1 MFIQGR
7 RVSLRK
13 LKRTDLLEM
22 TKWRSFDDPLLAE
35 ANWPQRSLSELNIWF
50 SRFSEDPRRLL
61 CAVIDRSG
69 RIIGS
74 ITLRER
80 DGRHSARLGITFGAD
95 FVDQGFGS
103 EALALFLDYYFG
115 ELRYEKLVLDV
126 AGHNQRA
133 IRVYKKLGFNTIG
146 EFERSIGRSG
156 SWSFLDDRAYADL
169 RRFFRRDWMGRRWL
183 ICYDMELRR
192 EDWEKR
198 QKQRDRE
205 GQIPGLVICPVDR

>member
-7 RVSLRK
+7 RVTVRK

-22 TKWRSFDDPLLAE
+22 TKWRPFDDPLLAE
-35 ANWPQRSLSELNIWF
+35 ANWPQRSLSELNLWF

-61 CAVIDRSG
+61 CAVTDLSG
-69 RIIGS
+69 RVIGS

-80 DGRHSARLGITFGAD
+80 DGRRSARLGITFGAD
-95 FVDQGFGS
+95 FVNQGFGS

-133 IRVYKKLGFNTIG
+133 VRVYKKLGFVTVG
-146 EFERSIGRSG
+146 EHERSIGRSG
-156 SWSFLDDRAYADL
+156 AWSFLDDRAYAEL
-169 RRFFRRDWMGRRWL
+169 RRFVRRDWMGRRWL

-192 EDWEKR
+192 EDWENR
-198 QKQRDRE
+198 QKRCDRA
-205 GQIPGLVICPVDR
+205 GQIPDLAIFPADG

>member
-7 RVSLRK
+7 RVIVRK
-13 LKRTDLLEM
+13 LRRTDLLEM
-22 TKWRSFDDPLLAE
+22 TKWRPFDDPLLDE
-35 ANWPQRSLSELNIWF
+35 ANWPQRSLSELNLWY
-50 SRFSEDPRRLL
+50 SRFDKDPRRML
-61 CAVIDRSG
+61 CAVTDQSG

-80 DGRHSARLGITFGAD
+80 VGRRSARLGITFGAD

-133 IRVYKKLGFNTIG
+133 IRVYKKLGFVTIG
-146 EFERSIGRSG
+146 EHERSMGRSA
-156 SWSFLDDRAYADL
+156 SWSFLDDSEHADL

-198 QKQRDRE
+198 RKRRDRE
-205 GQIPGLVICPVDR
+205 GRIQDLTSFPTEG